1 MENRN
6 SEKCRGCIWFDQCQE
21 REEVGIGENP
31 VCDFYDAGDDSQ
43 DITEYEREVSARG
56 NWYKEVLKEQRS

>member
-6 SEKCRGCIWFDQCQE
+6 SKKCRGCIWFDQCQE
-21 REEVGIGENP
+21 RGEVDIGENP
-31 VCDFYDAGDDSQ
+31 ACEYYDAGDDSQ
-43 DITEYEREVSARG
+43 DITEYEREVSARE